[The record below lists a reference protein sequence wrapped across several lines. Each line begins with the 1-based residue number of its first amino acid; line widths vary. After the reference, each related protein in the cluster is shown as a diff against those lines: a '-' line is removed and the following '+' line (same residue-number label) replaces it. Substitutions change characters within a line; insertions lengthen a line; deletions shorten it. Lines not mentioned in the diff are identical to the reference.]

1 MKLEFVA
8 RPYELINKI
17 QNYSWGTRNEQAFI
31 PRLLNMA
38 VEPDRPYAELWMGT
52 HPSAPSEVV
61 VDGHQILLGEFIR
74 QFPQQIL
81 GTRVIERFGVQLPF
95 LFKVLSAGEA
105 LSIQA
110 HPNKQQAEVLHQ
122 RDPEHYPDDNHKPEI
137 AIALD
142 ELTALVGFRSLKE
155 IDAVLRTFPE
165 ILEFTGPLEFSFV
178 SARDE
183 EQENRQKFRQ
193 FYQTL
198 MLKSQTHTTEMET
211 ALNKIEQ
218 KLLQKKKRDERDE
231 WFLKLKKKYGADVG
245 LFSIYLLNLLHLKK
259 GQGVFLKAG
268 VPHAYLK
275 GNIVEC
281 MANSDN
287 VVRAGLT
294 PKFKDVKTL
303 IEILTY
309 ETGPVEIYEGGQN
322 EKYVYKTPVDE
333 FSITHVNLD
342 EKSNVSFFSETVS
355 IMMVVNGQGEI
366 VFNKGRLAI
375 KKGQSI
381 LLPAGIASFELVSD
395 GSLEIFSA
403 YVP

>member
-1 MKLEFVA
+1 FVGA
-8 RPYELINKI
+8 R
-17 QNYSWGTRNEQAFI
+17 
-31 PRLLNMA
+31 
-38 VEPDRPYAELWMGT
+38 
-52 HPSAPSEVV
+52 H
-61 VDGHQILLGEFIR
+61 
-74 QFPQQIL
+74 
-81 GTRVIERFGVQLPF
+81 
-95 LFKVLSAGEA
+95 
-105 LSIQA
+105 
-110 HPNKQQAEVLHQ
+110 
-122 RDPEHYPDDNHKPEI
+122 
-137 AIALD
+137 
-142 ELTALVGFRSLKE
+142 
-155 IDAVLRTFPE
+155 
-165 ILEFTGPLEFSFV
+165 
-178 SARDE
+178 E

-198 MLKSQTHTTEMET
+198 MLKSQTHATEMEAT
-211 ALNKIEQ
+211 LNKIEQ
-218 KLLQKKKRDERDE
+218 KLLQKKKRTERDE

-309 ETGPVEIYEGGQN
+309 ETGPVEIYEGSRN
-322 EKYVYKTPVDE
+322 AKYVYKTPVDE

-342 EKSNVSFFSETVS
+342 EKSKLRFFLETVS
-355 IMMVVNGQGEI
+355 IMMVVNGKGEI
-366 VFNKGRLAI
+366 VFNGGRLAI
-375 KKGQSI
+375 QKGQSI
-381 LLPAGIASFELVSD
+381 LLPAEIASFELVSD